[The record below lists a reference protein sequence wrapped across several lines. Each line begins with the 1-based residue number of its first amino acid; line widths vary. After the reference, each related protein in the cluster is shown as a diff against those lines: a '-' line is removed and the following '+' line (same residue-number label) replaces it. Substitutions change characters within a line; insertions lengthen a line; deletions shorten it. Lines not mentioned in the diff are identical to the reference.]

1 MAFGVLAGQ
10 ITVIFLEVLLGYVGA
25 RSGIIKDRDSKFLS
39 DFIMKLL
46 LPCTMLA
53 GAAVDGEPELLTQAG
68 VLFVLLLALFV
79 VTTGLCRLSSW
90 LHHDTPGKYAV
101 LVGTAAMPNCG
112 FIGLPLCSALLGTAR
127 GTVFAG
133 MAMASYNVWFF
144 TYVVCLFRPGEKI
157 RLKTFITP
165 TNIATVAML
174 VLLATGWRLPA
185 PVQQFCS
192 AVGGCTTPLALI
204 AAAEEETAPAAA
216 MTDESV
222 REAAKNVRVWP
233 VSGSTQAAY
242 SVDALQYNA
251 TTQDWRTH
259 AGVDLAASVGTPVKA
274 AGSGVVTAVYDDEFL
289 GTTVVINHPDG
300 HVSQYSNLAVMPSVS
315 AGDSVE
321 AGQTIGA
328 VGETALL
335 EIADEPHLH
344 FAVYANGDTIDPA
357 EFIR

>member
-10 ITVIFLEVLLGYVGA
+10 ITVIFLEVLMGYVGA

-53 GAAVDGEPELLTQAG
+53 GAAVEGEPELLTQAG
-68 VLFVLLLALFV
+68 ILFVLLLLLFV
-79 VTTGLCRLSSW
+79 ATTALCRVSSW

-112 FIGLPLCSALLGTAR
+112 FIGLPLCSALLGAAR

-192 AVGGCTTPLALI
+192 AVGGCTTPLALMIVGVLLAGSDIRALLHTGFLYRVTLLRGILFPLLFMLLLWLLPLDNVLRTGLSII
-204 AAAEEETAPAAA
+204 ACCPA
-216 MTDESV
+216 
-222 REAAKNVRVWP
+222 
-233 VSGSTQAAY
+233 GS
-242 SVDALQYNA
+242 
-251 TTQDWRTH
+251 
-259 AGVDLAASVGTPVKA
+259 LAAVLAKQTGTEATLASQAVA
-274 AGSGVVTAVYDDEFL
+274 HSTVCMLVTVPAML
-289 GTTVVINHPDG
+289 LLT
-300 HVSQYSNLAVMPSVS
+300 
-315 AGDSVE
+315 
-321 AGQTIGA
+321 GA
-328 VGETALL
+328 MF
-335 EIADEPHLH
+335 PM
-344 FAVYANGDTIDPA
+344 
-357 EFIR
+357 

>member
-79 VTTGLCRLSSW
+79 ATTGLCRLSSW

-192 AVGGCTTPLALI
+192 AVGGCTTPLALMI
-204 AAAEEETAPAAA
+204 VGVLLADSDIRALLHTGFLYRVTLLRGVVFPLLFMRCCGCCRWTMCCAPACPSLHAA
-216 MTDESV
+216 RPAALPLCWPSRPAPKRPLPV
-222 REAAKNVRVWP
+222 RRWP
-233 VSGSTQAAY
+233 
-242 SVDALQYNA
+242 
-251 TTQDWRTH
+251 
-259 AGVDLAASVGTPVKA
+259 TPPCVCW
-274 AGSGVVTAVYDDEFL
+274 
-289 GTTVVINHPDG
+289 
-300 HVSQYSNLAVMPSVS
+300 SQCLPCCC
-315 AGDSVE
+315 
-321 AGQTIGA
+321 
-328 VGETALL
+328 
-335 EIADEPHLH
+335 
-344 FAVYANGDTIDPA
+344 
-357 EFIR
+357 

>member
-79 VTTGLCRLSSW
+79 
-90 LHHDTPGKYAV
+90 AV

-192 AVGGCTTPLALI
+192 AVGGCTTPLALMIVGVLLADSDIRALLHTGFLYRVTLLRGILFPLLFMLLLWLLPLDNVLRTGLSII
-204 AAAEEETAPAAA
+204 ACCPA
-216 MTDESV
+216 
-222 REAAKNVRVWP
+222 
-233 VSGSTQAAY
+233 GS
-242 SVDALQYNA
+242 
-251 TTQDWRTH
+251 
-259 AGVDLAASVGTPVKA
+259 LAAVLAKQTGTEATLASQAVAHSTVCMLVTVPA
-274 AGSGVVTAVYDDEFL
+274 MLLLTGVMF
-289 GTTVVINHPDG
+289 P
-300 HVSQYSNLAVMPSVS
+300 M
-315 AGDSVE
+315 
-321 AGQTIGA
+321 
-328 VGETALL
+328 
-335 EIADEPHLH
+335 
-344 FAVYANGDTIDPA
+344 
-357 EFIR
+357 

>member
-101 LVGTAAMPNCG
+101 MVGTAAMPNCG

-174 VLLATGWRLPA
+174 VLLATGWR
-185 PVQQFCS
+185 S
-192 AVGGCTTPLALI
+192 
-204 AAAEEETAPAAA
+204 
-216 MTDESV
+216 
-222 REAAKNVRVWP
+222 
-233 VSGSTQAAY
+233 
-242 SVDALQYNA
+242 
-251 TTQDWRTH
+251 
-259 AGVDLAASVGTPVKA
+259 
-274 AGSGVVTAVYDDEFL
+274 
-289 GTTVVINHPDG
+289 
-300 HVSQYSNLAVMPSVS
+300 
-315 AGDSVE
+315 
-321 AGQTIGA
+321 
-328 VGETALL
+328 
-335 EIADEPHLH
+335 
-344 FAVYANGDTIDPA
+344 
-357 EFIR
+357 